1 MSEQQPPEQ
10 PSATRAGTMRR
21 LNVVVAIAI
30 ALVVSWLLAPNAISS
45 MLLFLGILV
54 VLVVV
59 HEFAHFATA
68 KLFGIK
74 VLEFGVGFPPR
85 AAGRRWGETEYTLN
99 WLPLG
104 GFVRLLGEEDPDD
117 PRSLAAAARWKRF
130 IVLIS
135 GSITNL
141 LLPILLFAIAF
152 TIPHEESIGRAVVE
166 TVVVDAPAEA
176 AGFQNGDVIYEVGG
190 REAKNFADA
199 GRLIRLNLGKE
210 IDVVVRR
217 GQDFLTLRVEPRWTP
232 PEGQGPTGIMIR
244 AQCTLVG
251 GEGCVQF
258 TETVSEPPWESIPAG
273 LQATVDSL
281 ILARNELV
289 SWFKGGSS
297 PQVAGP
303 IGIAQTTGEV
313 AREGGITPLL
323 QLAALL
329 SINLGILNLLPLPM
343 LDGGRVFFLLIEIVR
358 GGRRI
363 APEKEAVVH
372 LVGFVVFIAI
382 AIAVTFADISRI
394 ANGDSLFR

>member
-1 MSEQQPPEQ
+1 MSEQPQAP
-10 PSATRAGTMRR
+10 RAGSPLRR
-21 LNVVVAIAI
+21 LNIVVSVLIAI
-30 ALVVSWLLAPNAISS
+30 VVSWVLAPNAISS
-45 MLLFLGILV
+45 VLLFLGILV
-54 VLVVV
+54 LLVVV

-74 VLEFGVGFPPR
+74 VLEFGIGFPPR
-85 AAGRRWGETEYTLN
+85 AAGKRWGETEYTLN

-117 PRSLAAAARWKRF
+117 PRSLAAAAHWKRF
-130 IVLIS
+130 IVLVS
-135 GSITNL
+135 GSLTNL
-141 LLPILLFAIAF
+141 MLPVLLFAMAF
-152 TIPHEESIGRAVVE
+152 TIPHEESIGRAVVAS
-166 TVVVDAPAEA
+166 VVPGAPAEA
-176 AGFQNGDVIYEVGG
+176 AGFMNGDVIHEAGG

-210 IDVVVRR
+210 IDVLVRR
-217 GQDFLTLRVEPRWTP
+217 NQDFLTLRVEPRWTP

-244 AQCTLVG
+244 SQCTVVG
-251 GEGCVQF
+251 GEGCVPF

-273 LQATVDSL
+273 FQATVDSL

-303 IGIAQTTGEV
+303 VGIAQTTGEV
-313 AREGGITPLL
+313 AREGGLTRLL

-363 APEKEAVVH
+363 APEKEALVH

-394 ANGDSLFR
+394 ASGDSLFR